1 MAHSDPPELES
12 VPPED
17 DYWHLTRRPLNGLLL
32 LVPLLLLYECGVHH
46 FGEAAAIEVRNG
58 ADYWMRSGLAQLGL
72 DQSWLLPVLPAAG
85 LLIWQVAGKYRWKVA
100 FDTFLGMLAE
110 SVLFAMLLV
119 LIGRLMQ
126 YISHASN
133 ASLAVGPISPDGWK
147 RAVGFVGAGIY
158 EEFLF
163 RLCLL
168 PLLVGAFR
176 LLRLPRSVALA
187 LAIAADSAL
196 FAAAHYVGPGADS
209 FDRFTFLFRFVAGM
223 YFALLCVS
231 RGFGI
236 TVGAHAAYD
245 LLVGLELIGPVG
257 L

>member
-1 MAHSDPPELES
+1 LES
-12 VPPED
+12 IPPED
-17 DYWHLTRRPLNGLLL
+17 DYWHLTRRPLNGLLF
-32 LVPLLLLYECGVHH
+32 LVPLLLLYEYGVHY
-46 FGEAAAIEVRNG
+46 FGGAAAIEVRNG

-72 DQSWLLPVLPAAG
+72 GHNWLLPVLPAAG
-85 LLIWQVAGKYRWKVA
+85 LLIWQVAGKYRWKIA

-110 SVLFAMLLV
+110 SLLFAMLLV

-126 YISHASN
+126 CASHVPTA
-133 ASLAVGPISPDGWK
+133 ALAVGPISPDAWK

-168 PLLVGAFR
+168 PLLFGAIR
-176 LLRLPRSVALA
+176 LLRLPRSAALA
-187 LAIAADSAL
+187 VAIVADAAL
-196 FAAAHYVGPGADS
+196 FAAAHYVGPGADA
-209 FDRFTFLFRFVAGM
+209 FDQFTFLFRSVAGM